1 MNTIHTKQPVQIK
14 TASLHRRQN
23 HAGLVL
29 LVCGL
34 LMLLSSCK
42 KTLDLQPLDA
52 YSGNDVWTDPKLAE
66 VFVNGIYDQTVL
78 GYKDGGMGWSAQTDE
93 LYSNFGWENENMYMR
108 GEATPDNQ
116 GSNTLNFWP
125 QLYTSIRY
133 ANIFFSNIGRMDT
146 SSNGDQVRRMK
157 GEVYFLRA
165 LAYFELLK
173 RFGGVPLITKVYD
186 VADKN
191 FTEKRASWTETKNF
205 ILADITQALQLLP
218 FAYTS
223 DNDKGR
229 ITAGAALALKSRL
242 LLYAASPYFN
252 TSNDRQLW
260 QQAKDAAKAVIDYN
274 GSMYSLYGDASKG
287 TYNNTFLDFFN
298 SEIIFARVYSG
309 LVKADRY
316 NTVSRD
322 LSPNGYNGYSA
333 YNVLQQMV
341 DDFEMADGSVF
352 SWNNPVEASAPYTGR
367 EPRFYADVLAN
378 NQQFKGRLTQFYE
391 GGDDSPQSPYSPWN
405 ASKTRY
411 CVRKMVDEKT
421 DWNKQDY
428 AASQWVVFRLSEIYL
443 NYAEA
448 CAALGEEGEALNY
461 LNKIRTQKAGL
472 PPVTAAGSALMDK
485 IRHERRIELCFEGHR
500 FFDLRRWG
508 MAEKGSEDAGGII
521 IRKQPDGS
529 FTYQRMVVQDR
540 TWQPGFYYYPIPRTE
555 IQKNPAITQNA
566 GYN

>member
-1 MNTIHTKQPVQIK
+1 MNTIYQQQPVVAK
-14 TASLHRRQN
+14 AAASHRPVRC
-23 HAGLVL
+23 AMAVWL
-29 LVCGL
+29 LCTL
-34 LMLLSSCK
+34 FLLLSACK
-42 KTLDLQPLDA
+42 KTLDLQPLNA
-52 YSGNDVWTDPKLAE
+52 YSDNDVWTDPKLTE

-93 LYSNFGWENENMYMR
+93 LYSNFDWENENRYMR

-133 ANIFFSNIGRMDT
+133 ANIFFENIGRLDT
-146 SSNGDQVRRMK
+146 AGNAELVRRLK

-173 RFGGVPLITKVYD
+173 RFGGVPLVTRVYD
-186 VADKN
+186 VNDKN
-191 FTEKRASWTETKNF
+191 FTEKRASWTETKDF
-205 ILADITQALQLLP
+205 ILADIAQALPLLP
-218 FAYTS
+218 PAYS
-223 DNDKGR
+223 GDNDKGR

-252 TSNDRQLW
+252 TGNDRQLW

-274 GSMYSLYGDASKG
+274 GGMYALYGDAAKG

-298 SEIIFARVYSG
+298 SEVIFARVYSG

-341 DDFEMADGSVF
+341 DDFEMADGSAF
-352 SWNNPVEASAPYTGR
+352 SWNNPAQAKDPYAGR

-378 NQQFKGRLTQFYE
+378 NQLFKGRLTQFYE

-411 CVRKMVDEKT
+411 CVRKMVDERT

-448 CAALGEEGEALNY
+448 CAALGEEAEALNY

-472 PPVTAAGSALMDK
+472 PPVTAAGTALMDK

-500 FFDLRRWG
+500 YFDLRRWG

-521 IRKQPDGS
+521 IRRQPDGS

-540 TWQPGFYYYPIPRTE
+540 TWQPAFYYYPIPRTE